1 MAKIAL
7 LIGIS
12 DYEENTV
19 PNLPAVEGDL
29 EAMRQVLTSPQIAHF
44 DRVAIL
50 SNPQR
55 QEMADAIEQLFSECQ
70 PNDLIVLYFSGHGV
84 KDDNDNLYLTS
95 TNTRENRGRLS
106 KASAIEARFI
116 HDQMQGSPCKRQVI
130 ILDCCFSG
138 AFAEGLSAKKA
149 FATEPIAEALK
160 TQLGVA
166 AIAEQPQP
174 KGMVAPSRQSGDINT
189 VLGLEGRA
197 ILTSSTDS
205 QPSFEESG
213 SQISVYTRHLVEGL
227 KTGAADL
234 NDDGV
239 ILIEEL
245 HEYAKERVQKAFP
258 SMKPEIY
265 AVREGYKIRL
275 AQAQINDPE
284 LEYRKDVEK
293 SLEEGQ
299 ISRTGRR
306 ILDRRRSALGL
317 TAEVAGAIEAEVLQ
331 PYQEYLGNLNEFQEA
346 LEDDLQAGS
355 GGLSPTAY
363 EQLKRFQQIL
373 RLRDEDVAKAIAQ
386 LVPGQQTLTALIKIP
401 PPPVKPTPSPIPAP
415 TPTPA
420 PVPIPA
426 ASTPIPIQRPASPR
440 QPLVQPQPVNL
451 NRQQFLK
458 WLGFGSGGL
467 VLALTG
473 QSVLRNG
480 RSPTP
485 VNPSSQPSTP
495 VNSSQQPSP
504 LPISTSPTD
513 LKEFSFEVAT
523 VNEQG
528 QEAPRQK
535 KSAKAFVED
544 LGNGVTLEMV
554 SIPDGTFQMGS
565 PTTERDRGDNESPQH
580 SVNVPAL
587 LMGRYAVTQAQYE
600 AIMGKNPSNFK
611 GAKRPVETVSW
622 NDAQEFCKKLSQTT
636 GRKYRLPSEAE
647 WEYACRA
654 GTTTPFHFGETI
666 TSALANYDGTYIYQ
680 SEPKGEKRS
689 QTTEVGIFPPNTFD
703 LYDMHG
709 NVWEWCEDVYHTTYE
724 GAPTNGS
731 AWNAGGEPDRRLL
744 RGGSW
749 SNVPQFCRSAVR
761 FISTPGFRNLNI
773 GFRVVCSSARA

>member
-174 KGMVAPSRQSGDINT
+174 KGMVALSRQSGDINT

-275 AQAQINDPE
+275 AQAQIDDPE

-346 LEDDLQAGS
+346 LEDELQAGS

-458 WLGFGSGGL
+458 WLGFGGGTFA
-467 VLALTG
+467 LAIVG
-473 QSVLRNG
+473 QQFWGKG
-480 RSPTP
+480 R
-485 VNPSSQPSTP
+485 
-495 VNSSQQPSP
+495 
-504 LPISTSPTD
+504 LD
-513 LKEFSFEVAT
+513 LKPFDFEVAT
-523 VNEQG
+523 VNEKG
-528 QEAPRQK
+528 QENPRQRK
-535 KSAKAFVED
+535 QAQHFVED
-544 LGNGVTLEMV
+544 LGNGVTLQMV
-554 SIPDGTFQMGS
+554 SVPGGTFQMGS
-565 PTTERDRGDNESPQH
+565 PATEKDRDADESPQH
-580 SVNVPAL
+580 PVSVSAF
-587 LMGRYAVTQAQYE
+587 LMGRYVVTQAQYE

-622 NDAQEFCKKLSQTT
+622 NAAQEFCKKLSQKT
-636 GRKYRLPSEAE
+636 GYKYRLPSEAE

-666 TSALANYDGTYIYQ
+666 ISALANYNGTVIYQ

-689 QTTEVGIFPPNTFD
+689 QTTNVGSFPPNAFGF
-703 LYDMHG
+703 YDMHG
-709 NVWEWCEDVYHTTYE
+709 NVWEWCEDVYHENYE
-724 GAPTNGS
+724 GAPTDGS
-731 AWNAGGEPDRRLL
+731 AWNVGGKSGRMVL

-749 SNVPQFCRSAVR
+749 FNNPRYCRSATRVNGVAGER
-761 FISTPGFRNLNI
+761 DDDN
-773 GFRVVCSSARA
+773 GFRVVCVAPRT